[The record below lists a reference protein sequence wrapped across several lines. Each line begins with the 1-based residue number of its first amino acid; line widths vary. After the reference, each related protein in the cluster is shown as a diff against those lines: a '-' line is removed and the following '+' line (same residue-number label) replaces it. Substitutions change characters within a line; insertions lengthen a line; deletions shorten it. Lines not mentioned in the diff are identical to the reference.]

1 MTMNDPIRSA
11 GRLYLVGL
19 RGSGKTT
26 VGRLVAA
33 QLNWGFVDADDEI
46 ETRAGASIA
55 SLFESVGLEGFR
67 IRESEVLRELA
78 LLEDHVIATGGGSVV
93 REENRDLMRTTGV
106 VVWLTAAPAT
116 LAARVQAAQDSA
128 LRRPPLT
135 GLPALAEM
143 ERVACERE
151 PWYRAVADC
160 RIDTDRLTPDEVA
173 NAIVSAWQSC

>member
-1 MTMNDPIRSA
+1 MTMNDPIRDA

-33 QLNWGFVDADDEI
+33 RLNWGFVDADDEI

-67 IRESEVLRELA
+67 VRESEVLRDLA
-78 LLEDHVIATGGGSVV
+78 LLEEHVIATGGGCVV
-93 REENRDLMRTTGV
+93 REENRELMRTTGV
-106 VVWLTAAPAT
+106 VVWLAARPST
-116 LAARVQAAQDSA
+116 LAARVQSA
-128 LRRPPLT
+128 SESARRRPPLT
-135 GLPALAEM
+135 PLPALAEM
-143 ERVACERE
+143 ERVARERE
-151 PWYRAVADC
+151 PWYRAAADC
-160 RIDTDRLTPDEVA
+160 TIDTDSLTPNDVA